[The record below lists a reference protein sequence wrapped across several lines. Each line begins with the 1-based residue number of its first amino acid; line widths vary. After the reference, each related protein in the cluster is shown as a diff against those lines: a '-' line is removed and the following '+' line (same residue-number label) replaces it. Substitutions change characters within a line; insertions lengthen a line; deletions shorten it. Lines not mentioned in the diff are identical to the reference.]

1 MTKDLRVFCFVVQH
15 FSSKMLWIIV
25 MMATLMVALQ
35 FSVQSTAVD
44 ISSLNLENL
53 GTFVDMLDNA
63 QLAEIVRAT
72 LESLTTDKEFSS
84 PEEGYSLKE
93 IFMLEQLNNG
103 DGETV
108 DEENPW
114 ASMAVPIPSIPA
126 KSGLNSQCNNYA
138 CELVYRAL
146 VS

>member
-1 MTKDLRVFCFVVQH
+1 M
-15 FSSKMLWIIV
+15 

-35 FSVQSTAVD
+35 HSVLSTAVD

-53 GTFVDMLDNA
+53 GSFVDMLDNA
-63 QLAEIVRAT
+63 QLAEIVRET
-72 LESLTTDKEFSS
+72 LDSLTTDKEFSS

-93 IFMLEQLNNG
+93 IFMLEQLSNG
-103 DGETV
+103 DSETV

-114 ASMAVPIPSIPA
+114 ASMAAPPIPSIPV